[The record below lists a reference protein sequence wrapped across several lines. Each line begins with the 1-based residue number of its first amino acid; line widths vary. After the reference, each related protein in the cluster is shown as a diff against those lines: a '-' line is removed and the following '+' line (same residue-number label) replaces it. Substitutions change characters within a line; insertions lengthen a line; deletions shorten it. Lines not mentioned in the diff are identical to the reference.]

1 MKRILFVCAAAA
13 MSGCVSNRSGYVNV
27 DDDVYGR
34 RDRLEYT
41 QKSRVVGE
49 MVGRMLSDPD
59 FTEMYAIAKERA
71 TKRGHRRP
79 TVVIREIE
87 NNTRPGA
94 SDLRT
99 TSQMRKELKAAL
111 RKTGKFAVIDLYE
124 RERMKNTVIG
134 GIDSGGSAD
143 NLQHVGEYDSGDF
156 FMSGELTMESTGG
169 KVFFHFFNLRLV
181 DPVTG
186 GEIWSDTVKIG
197 KM

>member
-41 QKSRVVGE
+41 QKSRVVEE

-59 FTEMYAIAKERA
+59 FTEMYAI
-71 TKRGHRRP
+71 G
-79 TVVIREIE
+79 EIE